1 MSDSTSTQPHGDPAE
16 ERLADELRR
25 LFQEETPLPPNL
37 REAAKAVFTW
47 RTVDAEIASLV
58 LDSLSPHAQDAVL
71 VRSAE
76 FQARLLVLEASDL
89 TIEIQVLPQG
99 DRRRLLGQ
107 LTPPQPGEITV
118 EHADEVSNGHADELG
133 RFLIEGAAPG
143 LMRISVRSASG
154 RRLVVSRWIEI

>member
-1 MSDSTSTQPHGDPAE
+1 MSDSTSTQPHGDPAG

-25 LFQEETPLPPNL
+25 LLREEAPLPLNL
-37 REAAKAVFTW
+37 SEAAKAVFTW
-47 RTVDAEIASLV
+47 RTIDAEIASLV

-99 DRRRLLGQ
+99 ERRRLLGQ
-107 LTPPQPGEITV
+107 LTLPQPAEITV
-118 EHADEVSNGHADELG
+118 ENAGEVLTGRADELG
-133 RFLIEGAAPG
+133 RFLIEGATPG
-143 LMRISVRSASG
+143 LMRISVRPAPG
-154 RRLVVSRWIEI
+154 GRLVVSRWISI

>member
-16 ERLADELRR
+16 DRLANKLRR
-25 LFQEETPLPPNL
+25 LLQEEAPLPLNL
-37 REAAKAVFTW
+37 SEAAKAVFTW

-58 LDSLSPHAQDAVL
+58 LDSLSPHAQDALL

-99 DRRRLLGQ
+99 ERHRLLGQ

-118 EHADEVSNGHADELG
+118 EHGDEVSTGRADELG
-133 RFLIEGAAPG
+133 RFLIEGATPG
-143 LMRISVRSASG
+143 LMRISVRPASG
-154 RRLVVSRWIEI
+154 GRLVVSRWINI